1 MMSDALPGSTPVPCW
16 RHAYLPVSRE
26 KRDGVHVADVAYP
39 LVNRTPSRAMRS
51 ICGVLIVVAPYAD
64 VSP

>member
-1 MMSDALPGSTPVPCW
+1 MMSAALPGSTPVPCW

-26 KRDGVHVADVAYP
+26 NRDGVQVADVAYP

-51 ICGVLIVVAPYAD
+51 MLGVRIVVEP
-64 VSP
+64 